1 MVRDCKTTP
10 KLYDWIDTL
19 ISSSRKFHIYMITA
33 LAAIVASS
41 CHYFSGAN
49 RTLVRQLFR
58 LNHPATTSA
67 LLRGHINTTPPIM
80 ASPTTAVSLRTS
92 GASLSTRCRP

>member
-80 ASPTTAVSLRTS
+80 ASPTTTVPLRTP
-92 GASLSTRCRP
+92 GASFPTRCRP